1 MYLDDVQVRL
11 TILYTMRCCKI
22 TVSEEIFQ
30 EIIVYQDIM
39 DYFTMMNCIYELE
52 NMGMLKTI
60 MIDNQKRFDITSK
73 GQSSVLMF
81 KNKIPL
87 SIRDK
92 IYDKAYQINQRVARG
107 REISTDIVPIDEK
120 KYLAKCGI
128 YEWGTPLLE
137 VSVFAGSKKNA
148 TDIAKKFEKSASK
161 IYKVILENMIEEG

>member
-1 MYLDDVQVRL
+1 MILDDVQVRL
-11 TILYTMRCCKI
+11 IVLYTLRCCKI
-22 TVSEEIFQ
+22 TASEEIFQ

-52 NMGMLKTI
+52 NMGMIKTI

-81 KNKIPL
+81 KNNIPL

-92 IYDKAYQINQRVARG
+92 IYDKAYQINQRAAKG
-107 REISTDIVPIDEK
+107 REVATDIVPIDEK

-137 VSVFAGSKKNA
+137 VSVFAGSKKMPTFA
-148 TDIAKKFEKSASK
+148 RLKTRQRA
-161 IYKVILENMIEEG
+161 